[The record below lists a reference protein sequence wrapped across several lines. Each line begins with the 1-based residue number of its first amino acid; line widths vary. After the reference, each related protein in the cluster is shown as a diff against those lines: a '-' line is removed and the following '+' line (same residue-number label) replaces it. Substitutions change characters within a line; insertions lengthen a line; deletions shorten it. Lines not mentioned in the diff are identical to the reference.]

1 MPSNMSRPRTHATD
15 LSAINNSTHHINSD
29 LATIVESL
37 TLGAESN
44 NCMAD
49 LGNTS
54 FTNMEM
60 GPTSITDITK
70 PYPAKEP
77 ALETNAQE
85 CEDNDSGEGQYG
97 DHKKDGQ
104 SGGGTGTMS
113 ASEPD
118 LTQQGA
124 ARLLESLGVGRGV
137 TAGRGNNQQRANRAN
152 HSTSLF
158 PSLVRLALSSNFPG
172 GLLSAAQSYPSLAPN
187 AQNALT
193 LSLTSTSSE
202 SEQVSL
208 EDFLESC
215 RAPALLT
222 ELEDDDEGDDA
233 LDSDKENESTYQ
245 EVVSKLLVSRNL
257 LSLMEE
263 EALEAVR
270 GGGGAGGRGA
280 GGAGG
285 RARRPWDED
294 FVLKRQF
301 SALIPAFD
309 PRPGRTNLNQTVD
322 LEIPLNYDSD
332 EDDENPTIPGYSDL
346 PGAPSVHGKQN
357 APALRLTLSAGSTG
371 AGGAGAGGAGAALVL
386 ERPHWTLYRAVLALA
401 AKQPHPAPPLDL
413 HRDTTYTL
421 TYKEVEGMETFASS
435 SDSEDDEPCDPERGI
450 AGAEGAAGAAATC
463 CVRVLRRLRAA
474 APALP
479 PDAFLSTKLTNKLH
493 LQLQD
498 PLALAAG
505 ATPHWCQQL
514 NDWCP
519 FLFPLETRQ
528 MFFACTAFGTSRTI
542 VWLQAQRDR
551 ALDRQ
556 RAGNTVSPRRADLE
570 ATEFRMGR
578 LRHERIRIPRN
589 PVLLR
594 SAMQL
599 MRVHATCKSVLE
611 VEFAGEEGTGLG
623 PTLEFYALVAAE
635 LQRAD
640 LGMWLHDA
648 PLHDDDAAP
657 HHLVLPGEKPPGYYV
672 TRIGGLF
679 PAPLPQDSPVCD
691 KVCRYFWF
699 LGVFLA
705 KVLQDG
711 RLVDLPLS
719 DAFLRIMCGEELSNE
734 YLEEVDPIRYRFL
747 QNVLS
752 AAELYD
758 NIMRDTSLDAEEQ
771 MKRVS
776 EIKVEGATFEQ
787 LSLTMTYVSSHH
799 EPSVAIQPLCEGGEN
814 IEVNAQN
821 ARAYAEASARWVV
834 RSGVRR
840 QAAAFRRGFGRVFPA
855 RRLRA
860 FCAAELRLLLC
871 GERGPVWTR
880 DHLLQYTEPKLGYT
894 RDSPGFLRLVDVLVE
909 MSLRERKAF
918 LQFTTGCSSLPPGG
932 LANLHP
938 RLTVVRKVDAGD
950 GSYPSVN
957 TCVHYLKLPE
967 YSCKEVLRERLLAA
981 TNERGFHLN

>member
-1 MPSNMSRPRTHATD
+1 
-15 LSAINNSTHHINSD
+15 
-29 LATIVESL
+29 
-37 TLGAESN
+37 
-44 NCMAD
+44 
-49 LGNTS
+49 
-54 FTNMEM
+54 MEM

-77 ALETNAQE
+77 LPESNSRE
-85 CEDNDSGEGQYG
+85 CEETESNDGQYA
-97 DHKKDGQ
+97 DHQ
-104 SGGGTGTMS
+104 NENQASNMS

-118 LTQQGA
+118 LTEQGA
-124 ARLLESLGVGRGV
+124 ARLLESLRMGRMSSGS
-137 TAGRGNNQQRANRAN
+137 RNNSNQQRSNRSN
-152 HSTSLF
+152 HPSSLF

-208 EDFLESC
+208 DDFLESC
-215 RAPALLT
+215 RAPTLLT
-222 ELEDDDEGDDA
+222 ELEDDDDGDD
-233 LDSDKENESTYQ
+233 DSDKENESYQ
-245 EVVSKLLVSRNL
+245 EVSRNL

-263 EALEAVR
+263 EALEAVTA
-270 GGGGAGGRGA
+270 AGGRGRGAWLAA
-280 GGAGG
+280 GGAWRG
-285 RARRPWDED
+285 RRPWDDD

-322 LEIPLNYDSD
+322 LDIPLTEDSD
-332 EDDENPTIPGYSDL
+332 VEESQEPT
-346 PGAPSVHGKQN
+346 PSSSVVTVTGTN
-357 APALRLTLSAGSTG
+357 SAAPAATASRLPALKLVLSNGSVS
-371 AGGAGAGGAGAALVL
+371 LPL
-386 ERPHWTLYRAVLALA
+386 ERPSWTIYRAILALN
-401 AKQPHPAPPLDL
+401 AKMPVTEA

-421 TYKEVEGMETFASS
+421 TYKEMEGIDTFASS
-435 SDSEDDEPCDPERGI
+435 SDSEDDEPGDPAERGVVG
-450 AGAEGAAGAAATC
+450 AGEAVSC

-479 PDAFLSTKLTNKLH
+479 PASFHSAQLTHKLH
-493 LQLQD
+493 HQLQE
-498 PLALAAG
+498 PLTLAAH
-505 ATPHWCQQL
+505 AAPAWCQQL

-551 ALDRQ
+551 AIERQ
-556 RAGNTVSPRRADLE
+556 RAGNAVSMRRAELE

-578 LRHERIRIPRN
+578 LRHERVRIPRDPN
-589 PVLLR
+589 LLR
-594 SAMQL
+594 SAMQV
-599 MRVHATCKSVLE
+599 MRVHAARKSVLE

-640 LGMWLHDA
+640 LQMWLNDGNA
-648 PLHDDDAAP
+648 QDLDTAP
-657 HHLVLPGEKPPGYYV
+657 HHLMLPDEKPVGYYV
-672 TRIGGLF
+672 TRSGGLF
-679 PAPLPQDSPVCD
+679 PAPQLQDSLICD
-691 KVCRYFWF
+691 KVCKYFWF

-719 DAFLRIMCGEELSNE
+719 EPFLRIMCGEQLTVEH
-734 YLEEVDPIRYRFL
+734 LEEVDPIRHRFL
-747 QNVLS
+747 TSVL
-752 AAELYD
+752 AAADQYD
-758 NIMRDTSLDAEEQ
+758 AIMSDASLSEAERE
-771 MKRVS
+771 RRAADVR
-776 EIKVEGATFEQ
+776 VEGATFDELA
-787 LSLTMTYVSSHH
+787 LSMSH
-799 EPSVAIQPLCEGGEN
+799 VGDTVQPLCDDGEH
-814 IEVNAQN
+814 IEVGAHN
-821 ARAYAEASARWVV
+821 ARRYAELSGRWLVEA
-834 RSGVRR
+834 GVRR
-840 QAAAFRRGFGRVFPA
+840 QSAAFRRGFSGVFPP

-860 FCAAELRLLLC
+860 FSPPELRLLLC
-871 GERGPVWTR
+871 GERGPDWTR

-894 RDSPGFLRLVDVLVE
+894 RESPGFLRLVDVLVE
-909 MSLRERKAF
+909 MSGRERKAF